1 MSQANRVQPFVKF
14 TCARP
19 LLIIKKLRP
28 LNYAGEHNL
37 PPPATSY
44 NVNPLINN
52 KLAKHAVA
60 GEFHE
65 AQAWRY
71 AGKGAG
77 AGLAMSQLI
86 LTRCARR
93 RVCGSGQAW
102 HPRLRAGGAARDGAA
117 GPCGGTSGAEG
128 LEWQRLA
135 AVRDS
140 TECCALLLRT
150 CNRHRTGPA
159 GSGMQVLIPEGP
171 WSRLRKGSL
180 GLEMPNLIQGGRW
193 KGRVGSESRDLS
205 PGRLSEVG

>member
-52 KLAKHAVA
+52 KLARHAVA

-86 LTRCARR
+86 LTRCASR

-117 GPCGGTSGAEG
+117 GPCGGTSGTEG
-128 LEWQRLA
+128 LEWQRFT
-135 AVRDS
+135 AVRDRPES
-140 TECCALLLRT
+140 CALLLRA
-150 CNRHRTGPA
+150 CNPSMRCREWLMGMVA
-159 GSGMQVLIPEGP
+159 GWAEGISC
-171 WSRLRKGSL
+171 W
-180 GLEMPNLIQGGRW
+180 QG
-193 KGRVGSESRDLS
+193 
-205 PGRLSEVG
+205 

>member
-1 MSQANRVQPFVKF
+1 MRTSSGKVQAWRCADKGVAMSQANRVQPFVKF

-52 KLAKHAVA
+52 KLARHAVT

-77 AGLAMSQLI
+77 EGLAMSQLI
-86 LTRCARR
+86 LTRCASR
-93 RVCGSGQAW
+93 RVCGSRQISILGLRPKPRRCAKLSRMSTLLSLRGRLMAEEGPQGTAQPDLVEGQA
-102 HPRLRAGGAARDGAA
+102 
-117 GPCGGTSGAEG
+117 
-128 LEWQRLA
+128 
-135 AVRDS
+135 
-140 TECCALLLRT
+140 
-150 CNRHRTGPA
+150 
-159 GSGMQVLIPEGP
+159 
-171 WSRLRKGSL
+171 
-180 GLEMPNLIQGGRW
+180 
-193 KGRVGSESRDLS
+193 
-205 PGRLSEVG
+205 